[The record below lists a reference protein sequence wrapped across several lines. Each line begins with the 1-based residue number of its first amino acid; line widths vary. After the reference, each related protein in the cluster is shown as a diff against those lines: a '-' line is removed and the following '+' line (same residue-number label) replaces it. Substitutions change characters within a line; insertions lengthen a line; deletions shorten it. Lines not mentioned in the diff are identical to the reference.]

1 MMRLLPS
8 LRLRSKLLLIT
19 LILLAIPW
27 AGYEYVREM
36 ERFLRTGM
44 ENNQL
49 DQARAIA
56 TVLHERDELF
66 APRADLSRQL
76 QSGPTL
82 YARKLEQAVQ
92 LDGYTDEWQSL
103 LEHTREYAA
112 EHVLQSV
119 GRYNPDSLSFRHM
132 MGIWQ
137 RHLYVLFIVRDDKV
151 VYRTP
156 NSLQID
162 RSDHLQIVME
172 DKAGRLQRYLVTTR
186 APGWVNAYLLD
197 NEREGNIAKRPEVRI
212 KGEWQETANGYVL
225 EMRIPLSMLGG
236 RITFAV
242 ADVDQPL
249 GAVETMVGTAGMKQ
263 ASELGT
269 ILTPSDAIETIL
281 QGLDRGE
288 SRIWIT
294 NTNGHVLALTGSL
307 DTGQTSS
314 AVPQEKNILQNLLD
328 LAYTAILT
336 PPASNFVDDLSGVS
350 RLEGEDISKA
360 LAGTPATRWRQ
371 TPDQRVAIL
380 SAAHPVWSN
389 GSVIGAVVVEQTSNR
404 IVTLQNRAMTTL
416 LNTTLVVFIAA
427 TLFLIMFASRLS
439 NRIRRLHQDA
449 EHAISADGRVQG
461 SIRQSS
467 SGDEIGDLSRS
478 FASVLDRLTQYTR
491 YLESMAS
498 KLSHEMRTP
507 IAVVKSSLENLDMQS
522 LPGEA
527 STYTGRAREGIDR
540 LSHILTSM
548 NEATRLEQ
556 AIQSTEPEPFD
567 LCELLKNC
575 TQGYQLAYPDQPFTL
590 NLETA
595 TIPMLGAPELI
606 AQMLDKL
613 VANAVDFSIG
623 STPIEIDV
631 VQRANRVQLS
641 VSNSGP
647 LLPEN
652 MQGQLFESMVS
663 LREQRNESVHLGI
676 GLYIVRLIAEYHHG
690 DVEAR
695 NREDGLGVVFT
706 VTLPLAND

>member
-1 MMRLLPS
+1 MKRLLPP

-27 AGYEYVREM
+27 TGYEYVREM

-82 YARKLEQAVQ
+82 YARKLEQPVQ
-92 LDGYTDEWQSL
+92 LDGYTDEWQTL
-103 LEHTREYAA
+103 LEHSREYAA
-112 EHVLQSV
+112 EHVLQSA
-119 GRYNPDSLSFRHM
+119 GRYTPGTLSFQHL

-137 RHLYVLFIVRDDKV
+137 RHLYVLFIVRDDHV
-151 VYRTP
+151 VYRAP
-156 NSLQID
+156 NSLHID
-162 RSDHLQIVME
+162 RSDHLQIVLE
-172 DKAGRLQRYLVTTR
+172 DKENQLQRYLVTTR

-197 NEREGNIAKRPEVRI
+197 NEQQGNIAKRPEVRI
-212 KGEWQETANGYVL
+212 KGEWQETADGYVL
-225 EMRIPLSMLGG
+225 EMRIPLAMLGS

-242 ADVDQPL
+242 ADVDRPL
-249 GAVETMVGTAGMKQ
+249 ATVQTLVGTAGITQ

-307 DTGQTSS
+307 DAGTTTTPAQT
-314 AVPQEKNILQNLLD
+314 EKNVWQNLLD

-336 PPASNFVDDLSGVS
+336 QPTSNFVDDLSGVS
-350 RLEGEDISKA
+350 RLQGEDVRKA
-360 LAGTPATRWRQ
+360 LAGSAATRWRE
-371 TPDQRVAIL
+371 TPDKRVAIL

-389 GSVIGAVVVEQTSNR
+389 GDVIGAVVIEQTSNR
-404 IVTLQNRAMTTL
+404 IVTLQNQAMTTL
-416 LNTTLVVFIAA
+416 LNTTLVVFVTA

-449 EHAISADGRVQG
+449 EQAISDDGRVEG
-461 SIRQSS
+461 RIRQSS
-467 SGDEIGDLSRS
+467 AGDEIGDLSRS
-478 FASVLDRLTQYTR
+478 FASVLERLAEYTR

-507 IAVVKSSLENLDMQS
+507 IAVVKSSLENLDMQA

-556 AIQSTEPEPFD
+556 AIQSTEREHFD
-567 LCELLKNC
+567 LCELLGHC
-575 TQGYQLAYPDQPFTL
+575 IQGYQLAYPGQPFALTTGDESL
-590 NLETA
+590 N
-595 TIPMLGAPELI
+595 MYGAPELI

-613 VANAVDFSIG
+613 IANAVDFS
-623 STPIEIDV
+623 PDDLLIEIDV
-631 VQRANRVQLS
+631 SRCDNRACIS

-663 LREQRNESVHLGI
+663 LREQSNDGVHLGI
-676 GLYIVRLIAEYHHG
+676 GLYVVRLIADYHNG
-690 DVEAR
+690 KVEAK
-695 NREDGLGVVFT
+695 NRDDGLGVIFT
-706 VTLPLAND
+706 VTLPLADD

>member
-1 MMRLLPS
+1 MKRLLPP

-82 YARKLEQAVQ
+82 YARKLEQPVQ
-92 LDGYTDEWQSL
+92 LDGYTDEWQAL
-103 LEHTREYAA
+103 LEHSREYAA
-112 EHVLQSV
+112 EHVLQSA
-119 GRYNPDSLSFRHM
+119 GRYNPTSLSFQHL

-137 RHLYVLFIVRDDKV
+137 RHLYVLFIVKDDHV

-156 NSLQID
+156 NSLHID
-162 RSDHLQIVME
+162 RSDHLQIVLE
-172 DKAGRLQRYLVTTR
+172 AKDGRLQRYLVTTR

-197 NEREGNIAKRPEVRI
+197 NEQQGNIAKRPEVRI

-242 ADVDQPL
+242 ADVDRPL
-249 GAVETMVGTAGMKQ
+249 ATVQTLVGTAGMAQ

-307 DTGQTSS
+307 DAGPPTPAQT
-314 AVPQEKNILQNLLD
+314 EKNVLQNLLD
-328 LAYTAILT
+328 LAYAAILT
-336 PPASNFVDDLSGVS
+336 QPASNFVDDLSGVS
-350 RLEGEDISKA
+350 RLQGEAVRKA
-360 LAGTPATRWRQ
+360 LAGSAATRWRE
-371 TPDQRVAIL
+371 TPDKRVAIL

-389 GSVIGAVVVEQTSNR
+389 GDVIGAVVVEQTSNR
-404 IVTLQNRAMTTL
+404 IVTLQNQAMTTL

-449 EHAISADGRVQG
+449 ELAISDDGRVQG
-461 SIRQSS
+461 RIRQSS
-467 SGDEIGDLSRS
+467 AGDEIGDLSRS
-478 FASVLDRLTQYTR
+478 FASVLDRLAEYTR

-507 IAVVKSSLENLDMQS
+507 IAVVKSSLENLDMQA

-556 AIQSTEPEPFD
+556 AIQSTEREHFD
-567 LCELLKNC
+567 LCEMLGHC
-575 TQGYQLAYPDQPFTL
+575 TQGYQLAYPGQAFALTATDDTL
-590 NLETA
+590 N
-595 TIPMLGAPELI
+595 MYGAPELI

-613 VANAVDFSIG
+613 VANAVDFSLEG
-623 STPIEIDV
+623 LPIEIEVSRSDN
-631 VQRANRVQLS
+631 RARIS

-663 LREQRNESVHLGI
+663 LREQSHDGVHLGI
-676 GLYIVRLIAEYHHG
+676 GLYVVRLIAEYHNG
-690 DVEAR
+690 KVEAQ
-695 NREDGLGVVFT
+695 NRDNGVGVVFT
-706 VTLPLAND
+706 VTLPLADD